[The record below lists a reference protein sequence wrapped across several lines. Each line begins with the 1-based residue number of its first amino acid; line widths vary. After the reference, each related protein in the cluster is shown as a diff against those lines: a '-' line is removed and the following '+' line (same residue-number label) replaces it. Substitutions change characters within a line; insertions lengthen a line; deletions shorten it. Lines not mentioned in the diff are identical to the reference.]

1 MGLFSINSHA
11 CASPDAAVQ
20 VARLAEELG
29 YDSVWAGE
37 HVVLPNPRDGQS
49 PMEPTEPILDPVVAL
64 TYLAAHTTTIR
75 LGTGVIVL
83 PQRNPL
89 VLAKQLSSLDVLSG
103 GRLMVGV
110 GVGYL
115 EAELRAVGVQE
126 NRGLKSFEYLA
137 AMRSLWHDATP
148 AYDGRYVAFKGI
160 DAHPRPVQRPLPVVM
175 GGHSPNAHRRA
186 ARHADGWYGFMLK
199 LPETAAQ
206 LESLRAETAKTG
218 RTLEISVTPAHL
230 LDPQRV
236 REYAALGVDR
246 LIVMPR
252 PHLTLPELLDFVR
265 ANAPDRLSVR

>member
-11 CASPDAAVQ
+11 CASPEVAVE

-37 HVVLPNPRDGQS
+37 HVVLPSPRDAQS

-64 TYLAAHTTTIR
+64 TYLAAHTTRIR

-83 PQRNPL
+83 PQRHPL

-103 GRLMVGV
+103 GRLIFGM

-115 EAELRAVGVQE
+115 EAELRALGVPR
-126 NRGLKSFEYLA
+126 NRGRKSFEFLA
-137 AMRSLWHDATP
+137 AMRALWEQP
-148 AYDGRYVAFKGI
+148 APSFAGQYVTFDGI

-175 GGHSPNAHRRA
+175 GGHSPMAHRRA

-199 LPETAAQ
+199 LSETATQ
-206 LESLRAETAKTG
+206 LESLRAEMAAAG
-218 RTLEISVTPAHL
+218 RSLEISVTPAHL
-230 LDPQRV
+230 LDAQRV
-236 REYAALGVDR
+236 RDYAELGVDR

-252 PHLTLPELLDFVR
+252 PDLSLPELLDFVR
-265 ANAPDRLSVR
+265 ANAPEQLIPR